1 MLKQSHVSRVPQS
14 GVARS
19 PRIAALSFFI
29 LGALALSGSQAFALG
44 VGNWG
49 PHVAY
54 TKVADADDGN
64 YLIGGHLEMMLA
76 PILGIQGAV
85 DYRSAEPFGDT
96 IYPDAVKVRS
106 IPITAT
112 ARIYLPTPAFS
123 PFLGLGAGWY
133 HVKYDYSEQI
143 EDQLGFKDENVSTF
157 GWHLGGGAKIPISP
171 RFSLGGEARY
181 TFVDPDRD
189 LNNEVGDSI
198 RDFDY
203 DSFYLVGALNI
214 EF

>member
-1 MLKQSHVSRVPQS
+1 M
-14 GVARS
+14 
-19 PRIAALSFFI
+19 
-29 LGALALSGSQAFALG
+29 LGALSLSASHAFALG

-64 YLIGGHLEMMLA
+64 YLVGGHLEMMLA

-85 DYRSAEPFGDT
+85 DYRSSEPFGDT
-96 IYPDAVKVRS
+96 IFPDAVEVRS

-112 ARIYLPTPAFS
+112 ARLYLPTPAFS

-133 HVKYDYSEQI
+133 HVNYDYSKQI
-143 EDQLGFKDENVSTF
+143 ENQLGFKDERVSTF
-157 GWHLGGGAKIPISP
+157 GWHLGGGAKVPISP

-181 TFVDPDRD
+181 TFVDPERN
-189 LNNEVGDSI
+189 LNDDVADEI

-203 DSFYLVGALNI
+203 DSFYLIGALNI